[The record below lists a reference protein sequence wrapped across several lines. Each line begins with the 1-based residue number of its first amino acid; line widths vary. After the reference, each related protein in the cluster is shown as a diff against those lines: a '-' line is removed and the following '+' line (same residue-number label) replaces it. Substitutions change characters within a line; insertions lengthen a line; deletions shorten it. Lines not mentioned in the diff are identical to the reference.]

1 VATDGS
7 KNLVSVTNTGSGN
20 NVLATSPTF
29 TTGTTITT
37 GTNGILNGSTSNYG
51 YTSFNGSTSLT
62 GMTGIF
68 GGASGDAA
76 TLYHQAPTGGLHDF
90 RVAGTDALSL
100 TETVATFSSLA
111 GTGTRMVVASNTG
124 AISTQAIPGGGG
136 GSVTGVAVGTS
147 NGFAGTSDGNAV
159 VPTLTLTTTVNGMAK
174 GNGTALSAAT
184 ANTDYTLLNGTGL
197 VSVNGSTTPVYNTT
211 SSAISGIIS
220 DETGSGAMV
229 FGTSPTIAT
238 PTVTGSLTNSNSIP
252 FVLSSPTTVDFHQSG
267 AGTVRF
273 VNDAFSAVNMSI
285 TNAGDVGVRGA
296 LTVTG
301 AASAS
306 NLSGTNTGDQ
316 TTITGNAATATALQ
330 TARNIQGVS
339 FNGTADINP
348 INGTG
353 FVKASGTTL
362 SYDNSTYLT
371 GNQTVTLSGAVTGS
385 GATSI
390 STTLASGIAAT
401 KIADGSV
408 TSTEFQYINTLS
420 SNAQNQ
426 IDAKAPLASPALT
439 GNPTAPTQTA
449 GDNSTKI
456 ATTAYVDATATVG
469 SGASKQSDVI
479 FKDENSSSAGAIDLA
494 QHTISTAT
502 NGDKISFEYTGNFA
516 ANTNSKPQMILT
528 VDGTD
533 FTIPS
538 ITPGNN
544 EDWIISGSII
554 RVSSTIY
561 KISINYFQSG
571 QNNYPQVTSGA
582 TLDTNSLVITLT
594 APTTV
599 ANNDIVLST
608 ASIQKFNAP

>member
-1 VATDGS
+1 LRWQELRPSYLSSTGTGNVVKAT
-7 KNLVSVTNTGSGN
+7 T
-20 NVLATSPTF
+20 PTL
-29 TTGTTITT
+29 TTGATVTT
-37 GTNGILNGSTSNYG
+37 GTNNILLGSTSNYG

-68 GGASGDAA
+68 GGASGDAS

-211 SSAISGIIS
+211 SSSISGIIS

-252 FVLSSPTTVDFHQSG
+252 FVLSSPTTIDFHQSG

-273 VNDAFSAVNMSI
+273 VNNTFRAVNMSI
-285 TNAGDVGVRGA
+285 TNAGDVGVRGTLA
-296 LTVTG
+296 VTG

-316 TTITGNAATATALQ
+316 TTITGNAGTATALQ
-330 TARNIQGVS
+330 TARTISGTS
-339 FNGTADINP
+339 FDGTADITLNNTG
-348 INGTG
+348 ITNGAGYIT
-353 FVKASGTTL
+353 ASSSNTL
-362 SYDNSTYLT
+362 TNKSGNISQWTNDSGYITSSALSTY
-371 GNQTVTLSGAVTGS
+371 
-385 GATSI
+385 
-390 STTLASGIAAT
+390 
-401 KIADGSV
+401 
-408 TSTEFQYINTLS
+408 
-420 SNAQNQ
+420 
-426 IDAKAPLASPALT
+426 APLASPALT

-456 ATTAYVDATATVG
+456 ATTAYVD
-469 SGASKQSDVI
+469 GAWGPEHI
-479 FKDENSSSAGAIDLA
+479 
-494 QHTISTAT
+494 
-502 NGDKISFEYTGNFA
+502 GNFYTD
-516 ANTNSKPQMILT
+516 NGTQMQITYQVLRLIYMTIL
-528 VDGTD
+528 
-533 FTIPS
+533 FLLI
-538 ITPGNN
+538 
-544 EDWIISGSII
+544 
-554 RVSSTIY
+554 
-561 KISINYFQSG
+561 
-571 QNNYPQVTSGA
+571 
-582 TLDTNSLVITLT
+582 L
-594 APTTV
+594 
-599 ANNDIVLST
+599 
-608 ASIQKFNAP
+608 